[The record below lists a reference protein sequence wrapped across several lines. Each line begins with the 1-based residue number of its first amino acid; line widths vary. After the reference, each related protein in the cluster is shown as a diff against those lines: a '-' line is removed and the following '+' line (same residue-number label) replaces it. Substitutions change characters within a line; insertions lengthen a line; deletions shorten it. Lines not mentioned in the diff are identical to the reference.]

1 MARGSIDGWPPRFLS
16 KVSAADIKRGRGYD
30 VVEFI
35 EALCVV
41 VKDSVAGPAGSPLV
55 LRPWQKELTRRLYAV
70 RADGRPLH
78 RTALIGLPRKN
89 GKSAWL
95 SALALEALILGPE
108 GGEVY
113 SCAAD
118 RQQAHVVFGTAKEM
132 VRRQPEL
139 ADSLQVFRDS
149 IYSPATGSVYRAL
162 SAEAFTKEGLSPT
175 FVAFDEVHAQPNREL
190 WDVMSLAMGARR
202 EPMLVGITTAG
213 NRYDSS
219 GRDSLCYQLYEYGK
233 RVTAGEVDDPSFF
246 FAWWEARAGAGYRDP
261 RSWKSANPGFGDI
274 VDPEDFQAA
283 VMRTPEHE
291 FRTKRLNMWVTTD
304 MAWLPAGAWD
314 SLAVRSRA
322 DIPGEEAVLALDGSF
337 NNDSTALIRWRLG
350 DDKPHLDIVGLWER
364 PENAPPDWHVPVAD
378 VEQAIM
384 AACREGNV
392 TVREVVFDPARWMR
406 TMQVLDEDGLPIV
419 GYPQSATRM
428 VPATQ
433 RFYEAV
439 LNGSFTH
446 SGDDRLA
453 RHVANCTTKQSTRG
467 VMVAKSSS
475 TKKIDAAVAAI
486 FGYDRAT
493 ATDSAYM
500 DVAASIW

>member
-1 MARGSIDGWPPRFLS
+1 MARGSIAGWPPRYLS
-16 KVSAADIKRGRGYD
+16 KVPAADTKRGRGDD
-30 VVEFI
+30 VIDFI

-55 LRPWQKELTRRLYAV
+55 LRDWQKELTRRLYAA
-70 RADGRPLH
+70 RPDGRPRH

-95 SALALEALILGPE
+95 SALALEALVMGPE

-118 RQQAHVVFGTAKEM
+118 RQQAHIVFGTAKDM

-149 IYSPATGSVYRAL
+149 IFNPTTGSVYRAL

-175 FVAFDEVHAQPNREL
+175 FVAFDEVHAQPSREL
-190 WDVMSLAMGARR
+190 WDVMALATGARR
-202 EPMLVGITTAG
+202 EPLMVGITTAG

-219 GRDSLCYQLYEYGK
+219 GSDSLCYQLYEYGK
-233 RVTAGEVDDPSFF
+233 RVSAGEADDPSFF
-246 FAWWEARAGAGYRDP
+246 FAWWESRSGANHKDP
-261 RSWKSANPGFGDI
+261 RSWESANPGFGDI
-274 VDPEDFQAA
+274 VDPEDFAAA

-291 FRTKRLNMWVTTD
+291 FRTKRLNCWVTTD
-304 MAWLPAGAWD
+304 TAWMPAGAWD
-314 SLAVRSRA
+314 ALTLRNRP
-322 DIPGEEAVLALDGSF
+322 DIPGEETILALDGSF
-337 NNDSTALIRWRLG
+337 NNDSTALVRWRLG

-364 PENAPPDWHVPVAD
+364 PSDAGQDWHVPVAE
-378 VEQAIM
+378 VEAAIVS
-384 AACREGNV
+384 ACRDSGV
-392 TVREVVFDPARWMR
+392 LVREVVFDPARWMR
-406 TMQVLDEDGLPIV
+406 TMQVLDDEGLPIV

-446 SGDDRLA
+446 SGDARMA

-475 TKKIDAAVAAI
+475 SRKIDAAVAAI

-493 ATDSAYM
+493 ATDSAYV
-500 DVAASIW
+500 DVASSVW